1 MQQCLGLLRS
11 SASLSPRSPGRSSMT
26 ESQLWH
32 AIQDVRLLARQ
43 HVRTTRDGRV
53 LSGRVNPVLEAI
65 REAALGALE
74 RIQDGLPLSPAEE
87 LQASYLLAAQ
97 DHYRDRVRVLR
108 RQLEQDAA

>member
-1 MQQCLGLLRS
+1 
-11 SASLSPRSPGRSSMT
+11 MT

-32 AIQDVRLLARQ
+32 AIEDVRLLARQ

-74 RIQDGLPLSPAEE
+74 RIQDGLPLISCRGVASRLPAGRPGP
-87 LQASYLLAAQ
+87 LQRSGSRPPATAGAGRSLIAPSLTPRWSNPVGFFY
-97 DHYRDRVRVLR
+97 
-108 RQLEQDAA
+108 

>member
-11 SASLSPRSPGRSSMT
+11 SASSRPGPRALLMT